1 MRLRLLFASLMLIA
15 ALPVL
20 HAQDLAGT
28 CHASSGYDLTV
39 KPDSLLFDRPQ
50 PAPFHVQ
57 IADGTLHTDGQS
69 VRLNAEDQD
78 RLVLFERELR
88 ALVPRV
94 RAVADAGVALAT
106 RAVHDEAAGMQLAPA
121 TLAELDRRLA
131 THAAQ
136 LRQRIAQSNSTHD
149 WQGDAAQQ
157 LADRIVGDLA
167 PLVAAD
173 LGQQALAA
181 AMNGDLAEAARL
193 RDEAADL
200 ATQLQ
205 PRLQRRMQALR
216 PQVQALC
223 PSIRRLAELQQGV
236 RGANGQPLNLLQVGE

>member
-1 MRLRLLFASLMLIA
+1 MRLRLLFASLILSA
-15 ALPVL
+15 ALPAL

-28 CHASSGYDLTV
+28 CHASSSYDLTV

-57 IADGTLHTDGQS
+57 VADGALRTDGQP
-69 VRLNAEDQD
+69 VRLNAEAQD
-78 RLVLFERELR
+78 RLALFERELR

-94 RAVADAGVALAT
+94 RAVADAGVAMAV
-106 RAVHDEAAGMQLAPA
+106 RAIHDEAAGMQLAPA

-136 LRQRIAQSNSTHD
+136 LERRIAQSNSTHD

-193 RDEAADL
+193 RDQAADL

-223 PSIRRLAELQQGV
+223 PSIQRLAELQQGV
-236 RGANGQPLNLLQVGE
+236 RGADGQLLKLVQVGQ

>member
-1 MRLRLLFASLMLIA
+1 MRLRLLFASLILSA
-15 ALPVL
+15 ALPAL

-28 CHASSGYDLTV
+28 CHASSSYDLTV

-57 IADGTLHTDGQS
+57 VADGALRTDGQP
-69 VRLNAEDQD
+69 VRLNAEAQD
-78 RLVLFERELR
+78 RLALFERELR

-94 RAVADAGVALAT
+94 RAVADAGVAMAV
-106 RAVHDEAAGMQLAPA
+106 RAIHDEAAGMQLAPA

-136 LRQRIAQSNSTHD
+136 LEQRIAQSNSTHD

-167 PLVAAD
+167 PLVTAD

-193 RDEAADL
+193 RDQAADL

-223 PSIRRLAELQQGV
+223 PSIHRLAELQQGV
-236 RGANGQPLNLLQVGE
+236 RGADGQLLKLVQVGQ

>member
-1 MRLRLLFASLMLIA
+1 MRLRLLFASLILSA

-28 CHASSGYDLTV
+28 CHASSSYDLTV

-57 IADGTLHTDGQS
+57 VGDGALRTDGQS
-69 VRLNAEDQD
+69 VRLKAEDQD

-94 RAVADAGVALAT
+94 RAVADAGVDMAV

-136 LRQRIAQSNSTHD
+136 LEQRIAQSNSTHD

-193 RDEAADL
+193 RDQAADL

-223 PSIRRLAELQQGV
+223 PSIHRLAELQQGV
-236 RGANGQPLNLLQVGE
+236 RGADGQPLNLVQVGH

>member
-1 MRLRLLFASLMLIA
+1 MRLRLLFASLILA
-15 ALPVL
+15 TGLPVL

-28 CHASSGYDLTV
+28 CHASSSYDLTL
-39 KPDSLLFDRPQ
+39 KPDSLMFDRSQ

-57 IADGTLHTDGQS
+57 VGDGALRTDGQP
-69 VRLNAEDQD
+69 VRLTPESQD

-94 RAVADAGVALAT
+94 RAVADAGVELAM
-106 RAVHDEAAGMQLAPA
+106 RAVHEEAAGMQLAPA

-223 PSIRRLAELQQGV
+223 PSIQRLAELQQGV
-236 RGANGQPLNLLQVGE
+236 RGADGQPLDLLQVGP